1 MIELADVVS
10 DLRTE
15 LERAMRAGADKEL
28 RFALGPIELEVS
40 VGVTKEGSGGAKV
53 RFWVVE
59 MGAEAK
65 AAGTSTQRIK
75 LILNPTLPGQRA
87 EKSGVPA
94 SVYIGGDELPGER

>member
-15 LERAMRAGADKEL
+15 LERAMRAGADEEL
-28 RFALGPIELEVS
+28 RFGLGPIELEVS

-59 MGAEAK
+59 MGADVK
-65 AAGTSTQRIK
+65 AAATSTQRIR
-75 LILNPTLPGQRA
+75 LTLNPTLPGQRA
-87 EKSGVPA
+87 ERSGESG